1 MVDANLNNVISLLN
15 EIGEDQ
21 STPKNVKERM
31 IKVADILNQDVDFSI
46 KVHKAL
52 NELDDIISDNNMQH
66 YTRTQIWNVVSLL
79 EKI

>member
-1 MVDANLNNVISLLN
+1 MVDIDLNNVISLLN

-31 IKVADILNQDVDFSI
+31 IKVADILKQEVDFSI